1 MNRLKLLMLCVT
13 FFALAAGC
21 QSSDKAQFRLQ
32 QRRITLKTTPEGA
45 RVWHLAPPT
54 GDPVNLGMTPLIDQ
68 PVMVLTKLK
77 VTVQDP
83 SSIGAV
89 MSEINTARLRI
100 EKDGYKPVRDHGR
113 DDARADGGAQH
124 HAGACGDAAVA
135 DGTEFRACGAAGGE
149 GDTDHRS
156 LRCRRCRRTRVR
168 FCSSAPATITAVA
181 SPRSCSI
188 TSRGEQSLGWSAS
201 SRGLAIGWPGNHG
214 ALSEHTERRLGEMN
228 INFDDG
234 RHMPLQ
240 CRACDLAE
248 AGLVVALKEA
258 EHRAMLAEKF
268 SGWEDRVTY
277 WHVHDVDAAHPE
289 VALREIEQLVR
300 ELVLNLKRNGSS

>member
-1 MNRLKLLMLCVT
+1 MSTHPRTVLFLCT
-13 FFALAAGC
+13 GNYYRSRFAAIL
-21 QSSDKAQFRLQ
+21 FN
-32 QRRITLKTTPEGA
+32 
-45 RVWHLAPPT
+45 HLA
-54 GDPVNLGMTPLIDQ
+54 
-68 PVMVLTKLK
+68 
-77 VTVQDP
+77 
-83 SSIGAV
+83 
-89 MSEINTARLRI
+89 R
-100 EKDGYKPVRDHGR
+100 
-113 DDARADGGAQH
+113 
-124 HAGACGDAAVA
+124 
-135 DGTEFRACGAAGGE
+135 
-149 GDTDHRS
+149 
-156 LRCRRCRRTRVR
+156 
-168 FCSSAPATITAVA
+168 
-181 SPRSCSI
+181 
-188 TSRGEQSLGWSAS
+188 EQSLGWSAS

-289 VALREIEQLVR
+289 VALREMEQLVR
-300 ELVLNLKRNGSS
+300 ELVLNLKSNGST